1 MNSYPAEFSRLMSL
15 GVRPAGIASVWLRF
29 APQASTN
36 INIEMKPEQ
45 ILSVTCVDE
54 VDPLSRTLP
63 TESVTVEII
72 DFDGTLDPDN
82 PRASKLYYGRYYMID
97 IRLGLESDTSPDTTI
112 MGPELHYFSTRV
124 PTYLNGILKFTGT
137 RLFGVMLDSYTNM
150 PVQVS
155 DMLELTKS
163 VFSQVGIASSEYSI
177 PSGLTSR
184 GVDLGAMLPIASC
197 TNTLLTI
204 ANQCGYQLRTNSSG
218 QVQMSYELYS
228 NLTPTLITSRDILE
242 TPSVETIPLVRDIII
257 DISNVKN
264 KTLVSSEMEEIG
276 SLVGLYAT
284 GVTHHEFVEFTSCP
298 YLPNGAWPPDISY
311 GIVNGTITHAEI
323 YRLGAYVDFT
333 VTSSEKEV
341 EITFKSRTVS
351 QYNMC
356 RVFHVNNNGEDE
368 QISNPLEN
376 GSWHISSLAQMHGE
390 YLNDNRRTYTI
401 SYRGDPQIEVM
412 DIIRVQLPYYGVIEC
427 LVLRTELTLS
437 TSYTGILLVKPIE
450 KLKGKIA
457 SAIAGQAVAG
467 QAIAGVRLYKGELGG
482 TT

>member
-1 MNSYPAEFSRLMSL
+1 M
-15 GVRPAGIASVWLRF
+15 
-29 APQASTN
+29 
-36 INIEMKPEQ
+36 
-45 ILSVTCVDE
+45 
-54 VDPLSRTLP
+54 
-63 TESVTVEII
+63 
-72 DFDGTLDPDN
+72 
-82 PRASKLYYGRYYMID
+82 
-97 IRLGLESDTSPDTTI
+97 
-112 MGPELHYFSTRV
+112 
-124 PTYLNGILKFTGT
+124 
-137 RLFGVMLDSYTNM
+137 
-150 PVQVS
+150 
-155 DMLELTKS
+155 
-163 VFSQVGIASSEYSI
+163 
-177 PSGLTSR
+177 TSR

-356 RVFHVNNNGEDE
+356 RVFHVNNDGEDE